1 MLATL
6 AAIVGA
12 AIMVT
17 FFYVLIDEIRIQ
29 MEERD
34 D

>member
-12 AIMVT
+12 AITVT
-17 FFYVLIDEIRIQ
+17 FLYVLIDEIRIHL
-29 MEERD
+29 EERD

>member
-1 MLATL
+1 MWETL

-17 FFYVLIDEIRIQ
+17 FLYVLIDEIRMQ
-29 MEERD
+29 M
-34 D
+34 